1 MPTTAIMN
9 DYIETRINIS
19 PCDET
24 ATDILAS
31 LLCDI
36 GYESFVPDTEG
47 TTAYI
52 KKELFDKGKLDLTI
66 DTFPLPG
73 YKFEVS
79 TKEIEGKDWNAEWER
94 NYFKPIVVDDRCV
107 IHSSFHTDIPKCEY
121 DIVIDPKMAFGTGHH
136 ATTSLIIYRLLH
148 TDLNGLSVIDMGTG
162 TGILAILAAM
172 KGASPVNAIEIDPF
186 AQTNAVENVRL
197 NNHPEINVILGDA
210 DSLEGLPKADI
221 FIANIN
227 RNIILN
233 DMGKYAEAMKPGAS
247 ILLSGFYEDDVNMLL
262 EQAQTYKLEFLR
274 VSSRDR
280 WACLELR
287 KSE

>member
-1 MPTTAIMN
+1 MN
-9 DYIETRINIS
+9 DYVEVRIDVT

-24 ATDILAS
+24 TTDILAS

-36 GYESFVPDTEG
+36 GYESFVPDDKG

-52 KKELFDKGKLDLTI
+52 KNELFDRGSLDTLI
-66 DTFPLPG
+66 DTYPMPG
-73 YKFEVS
+73 HTFNVT
-79 TKEIEGKDWNAEWER
+79 TKDIEGKDWNAEWER
-94 NYFKPIVVDDRCV
+94 NYFKPIVVDNQCV
-107 IHSSFHTDIPKCEY
+107 IHSSFHTDIPECKY

-148 TDLNGLSVIDMGTG
+148 TELTGLAVIDMGTG

-186 AQTNAVENVRL
+186 AQANAVDNVKL

-210 DSLEGLPKADI
+210 DSLAGLPEADI

-233 DMGKYAEAMKPGAS
+233 DMAKYAAAMKTGAS

-262 EQAQTYKLEFLR
+262 EESQKYHLEFLR
-274 VSSRDR
+274 VSSKDR

-287 KSE
+287 KTE

>member
-1 MPTTAIMN
+1 MN
-9 DYIETRINIS
+9 DYVEVRVDAT

-24 ATDILAS
+24 TTDIIAS

-36 GYESFVPDTEG
+36 GYESFVPDATG

-52 KKELFDKGKLDLTI
+52 KKELFDKGSLDEAVAS
-66 DTFPLPG
+66 FPLPG
-73 YKFEVS
+73 FTLDVA
-79 TKEIEGKDWNAEWER
+79 TQEIEGKDWNAEWER
-94 NYFKPIVVDDRCV
+94 NYFRPIVVDDMCV
-107 IHSSFHTDIPKCEY
+107 IHSSFHTDFPKCKY

-136 ATTSLIIYRLLH
+136 ATTSLIIYRLLN
-148 TDLNGLSVIDMGTG
+148 TPLEGLSVIDMGTG

-172 KGASPVNAIEIDPF
+172 RGASPVNAIEIDPF
-186 AQTNAVENVRL
+186 AQANAVDNVRI

-210 DSLEGLPKADI
+210 DALAGLPKADM

-233 DMGKYAEAMKPGAS
+233 DMGKYAAAMKPGAS

-262 EQAQTYKLEFLR
+262 EQAQNYKLEFLR
-274 VSSRDR
+274 VSHRDH

-287 KSE
+287 KAE

>member
-1 MPTTAIMN
+1 MN
-9 DYIETRINIS
+9 DYIETRIDIN

-36 GYESFVPDTEG
+36 GYESFVPDATG

-52 KKELFDKGKLDLTI
+52 KKELFDKDSLDI
-66 DTFPLPG
+66 AIETFPLPG
-73 YKFEVS
+73 HTFKVS
-79 TKEIEGKDWNAEWER
+79 TNDIEGKDWNAEWER
-94 NYFKPIVVDDRCV
+94 NYFKPIVVDGQCI
-107 IHSSFHTDIPKCEY
+107 IHSSFHKDIPEYQY

-148 TDLNGLSVIDMGTG
+148 TSLDGLSVIDMGTG

-186 AQTNAVENVRL
+186 AQANAVENVRL

-210 DSLEGLPKADI
+210 DSLANLPKADI

-233 DMGKYAEAMKPGAS
+233 DMGKYAAAMKPGAS

-262 EQAQTYKLEFLR
+262 EHAQTYHLEFLR

-280 WACLELR
+280 WACLELQ
-287 KSE
+287 KAE